1 VARIGLAAWAVT
13 PLVALACG
21 AGAERMAPATPATSA
36 EASAV
41 ASSAAAPSSSA
52 PIPLPSATARAQ
64 ALAPDATAEV
74 PWIKLLPTRPA
85 HATIDST
92 VWAAIPTKTDV
103 RIGVYRVLAVSGA
116 TASLLDVL
124 RVRWDGVP
132 GALLLP
138 VLDPLR
144 LKTGEV
150 VTYADWRGY
159 VGVAIVTR
167 MLPKPRVR
175 FRDGYGI
182 VRDEDANVG
191 EPLDGTV
198 KPLAWVAFP
207 KTADAPVLARGIVF
221 AVDGDTL
228 FVRDDD
234 GHAFVVERSK
244 VHTIPFPAK
253 KLAVGDAIDAYT
265 PEQGYKSG
273 IVDRVF
279 LPGLS
284 YGVVVD
290 GVSRTYFFSD
300 LAVSAPATP
309 PQGVEQGEPAGK

>member
-1 VARIGLAAWAVT
+1 VAVKGLAALAAAAF
-13 PLVALACG
+13 VALACG
-21 AGAERMAPATPATSA
+21 GGAERATPVSPAASSQAPASTN
-36 EASAV
+36 
-41 ASSAAAPSSSA
+41 AAPSSSA
-52 PIPLPSATARAQ
+52 PVPLPSATARAQ
-64 ALAPDATAEV
+64 ALAPEAAAAL
-74 PWIKLLPTRPA
+74 PWIKSLPMRAA
-85 HATIDST
+85 HAAVDST
-92 VWAAIPTKTDV
+92 VWASIPTKTDV
-103 RIGVYRVLAVSGA
+103 RMGVYRVLQVSGT
-116 TASLLDVL
+116 TASLIDVL

-159 VGVAIVTR
+159 VGVALVTR

-175 FRDGYGI
+175 FRDAYGI
-182 VRDEDANVG
+182 VRDEDANIG
-191 EPLDGTV
+191 EPLDGTI

-207 KTADAPVLARGIVF
+207 KTTDAAALSRGIVF
-221 AVDGDTL
+221 AIDGDTL

-234 GHAFVVERSK
+234 GHAFVVERAK

-253 KLAVGDAIDAYT
+253 KLAVGDPIDAYT
-265 PEQGYKSG
+265 AEQGYKSG

-300 LAVSAPATP
+300 LALPAAAPSA
-309 PQGVEQGEPAGK
+309 QGVEQADPAGK